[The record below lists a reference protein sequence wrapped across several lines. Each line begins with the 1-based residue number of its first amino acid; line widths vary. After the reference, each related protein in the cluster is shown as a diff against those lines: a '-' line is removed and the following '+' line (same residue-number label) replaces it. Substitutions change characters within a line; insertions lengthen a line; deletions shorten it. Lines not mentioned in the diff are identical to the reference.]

1 MNRAVPRHIAIWI
14 DRQQAIL
21 IASETEPFNGSALYG
36 PGEGWSQDRVDARQY
51 PSMQQYFGA
60 VLSRLEPLDEILIL
74 GPGQAKLELR
84 RQIEQ
89 QEGLGGKVVGLYY
102 ASRLA
107 EVEVIFPTSEAW
119 RAENAGEAQVD
130 TPLLRPAPRLAEG
143 LGVQR

>member
-21 IASETEPFNGSALYG
+21 LVSETEPFGQSTLRR
-36 PGEGWSQDRVDARQY
+36 PGEGWSQDRVDAQQL
-51 PSMQQYFGA
+51 PGAQQYYGA
-60 VLSRLEPLDEILIL
+60 VLSHLEPLDEILIL

-89 QEGLGGKVVGLYY
+89 QEGLRGKVVGLHY

-107 EVEVIFPTSEAW
+107 EVEVIFPTTEAW
-119 RAENAGEAQVD
+119 HPGNAGEVQVD
-130 TPLLRPAPRLAEG
+130 TPLSRPAPGLAERMR
-143 LGVQR
+143 VQR